1 MEVSCIKVSPFSS
14 FQENKMIQTSLSP
27 HVDALTNLLN
37 TINQLNWDGSVN
49 MPAPASQARGRQ
61 IGFLSGMAQDI
72 LVSEALSEAL
82 SKMDTLADPYAQ
94 QTRAALAHAIEH
106 HRKIPKAVLRE
117 QAELTADA
125 EPAWKQARSAANFG
139 LFLPHLEKIIAIKR
153 RLADLI
159 GYDEHPYEAL
169 AREYE
174 PGIKTSFLKNFFDEL
189 KHRQQPLIRKV
200 HAADQPRTDFLHR
213 EFPAHKQREFIASM
227 VRKIGYD
234 FNRGRLDLSTHP
246 FEISMTRNDVRITT
260 RFNENFINAGLFGGM
275 HEAGHAMYEQSVSP
289 TLSGTVHVLDLI
301 GLYAV
306 AGTSYGVHESQSRL
320 WENQVGRTLGFW
332 KNHYAELQR
341 TFPLALSDI
350 RVEEFHRAINC
361 SQPSLIRVEAD
372 ELTYDMHVMLRVE
385 IEMGLL
391 DGSILVKD
399 LPGHWSEKM
408 SEYLGV
414 TPPHDGVGVLQDIHW
429 SKGLFGSF
437 PTYTLGNAMAAQ
449 FMHAAKAS
457 DSAIAEGLKAAN
469 YAPLANWLAT
479 HVHQYGRVFSPSQLM
494 ERCTGSALRTEFYL
508 DYLED
513 KYTHLYNL

>member
-1 MEVSCIKVSPFSS
+1 M
-14 FQENKMIQTSLSP
+14 NQTLLSP
-27 HVDALTNLLN
+27 HIDVLTNLLN
-37 TINQLNWDGSVN
+37 TINQLNWDSSVN
-49 MPAPASQARGRQ
+49 MPVPASQARGRQ
-61 IGFLSGMAQDI
+61 IGCLSGMAQDV
-72 LVSEALSEAL
+72 LVSDTLREAL
-82 SKMDTLADPYAQ
+82 SKADTLADPYAQ
-94 QTRAALAHAIEH
+94 QTRATLEHAVAH

-117 QAELTADA
+117 QSELIAVA
-125 EPAWKQARSAANFG
+125 QPVWKQARSIADFG
-139 LFLPHLEKIIAIKR
+139 IFLPYLEKIVALKR

-174 PGIKTSFLKNFFDEL
+174 PGLRSSFLQDFFVQL
-189 KHRQQPLIRKV
+189 KRRQQPLIHKV
-200 HAADQPRTDFLHR
+200 HTAAQPRTDFLRR
-213 EFPAHKQREFIASM
+213 EFPAHKQREFIASIIQ
-227 VRKIGYD
+227 KIGYD
-234 FNRGRLDLSTHP
+234 FDRGRLDMSTHP

-301 GLYAV
+301 GLYSV

-332 KNHYAELQR
+332 QNHFAELQQA
-341 TFPLALSDI
+341 FPAALGDVG
-350 RVEEFHRAINC
+350 VEEFHRAINC

-391 DGSILVKD
+391 DGSVQVKD
-399 LPGHWSEKM
+399 LPAIWSQKM

-414 TPPHDGVGVLQDIHW
+414 TPPNDGVGVLQDIHW

-449 FMHAAKAS
+449 FMHSAKAS
-457 DSAIAEGLKAAN
+457 DPAITAGLQTAN

-479 HVHQYGRVFSPSQLM
+479 HIHQYGRVYSPSQLM
-494 ERCTGSALRTEFYL
+494 ERSTGSVLRAEFYL

-513 KYTHLYNL
+513 KYTRLYNL